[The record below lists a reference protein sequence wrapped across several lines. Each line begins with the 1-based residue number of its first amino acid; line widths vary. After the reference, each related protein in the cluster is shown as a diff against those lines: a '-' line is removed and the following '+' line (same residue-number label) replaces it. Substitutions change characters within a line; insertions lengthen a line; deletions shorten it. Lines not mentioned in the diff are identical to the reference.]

1 MVTANIAFPLDVRPA
16 RRRTPLR
23 ERLSTGGAAALSIIG
38 IIAAMGIATLAL
50 LIVPVAAA
58 LVFGPALLELI

>member
-1 MVTANIAFPLDVRPA
+1 MVTASIALPLDAHHA

-23 ERLSTGGAAALSIIG
+23 ERLLTGGAAALSIIG
-38 IIAAMGIATLAL
+38 IIAAMGIVTLAL
-50 LIVPVAAA
+50 LVVPVAAV